1 MNNREIYVSFITPE
15 LEREYEKLKEGKTE
29 DKNLYRLIG
38 RAINDLKKDL
48 GCGIKIPK
56 RLWPKKICQGI
67 QNKQFMEI

>member
-56 RLWPKKICQGI
+56 RLWPKKICQRI